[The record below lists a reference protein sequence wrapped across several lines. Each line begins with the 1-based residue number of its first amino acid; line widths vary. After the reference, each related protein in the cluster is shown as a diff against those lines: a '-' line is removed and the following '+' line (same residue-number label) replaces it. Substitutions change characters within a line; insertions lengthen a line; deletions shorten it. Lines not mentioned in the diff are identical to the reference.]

1 MKNQE
6 VIKKVEDEFSADIY
20 LHNGPIDHPFDDVL
34 RAKCACNRAHDNAIL
49 VLVTYGG
56 SASSAY
62 RMARAFQKC
71 YKKVIVVVPTQC
83 KSAGTLIAIGA
94 HEIYMSPF
102 AELGPLDVQ
111 LGKRDEIFEQE
122 SGLAVSGALDA
133 LQEKS
138 FQLLEHVLL
147 TLRAR
152 SGFQISTPSAL
163 ETAEKLAIG
172 LYAPIYGQ
180 LDPVRIGE
188 IARSLLIA
196 SDYGER
202 LNQYATNLKD
212 GALVRLVHG
221 YPSHDFVIDFEEAR
235 TLFNRISLLTPSLE
249 QLMVML
255 GQSVQHVAMDERT
268 IQVRCLSQEFSA
280 VAEEVDG
287 KQEGEA
293 NVSQSQS
300 GPDKRAGEGEGTKA
314 IEPTPTQ
321 EVEFAAP
328 TNGK

>member
-1 MKNQE
+1 MELSQT
-6 VIKKVEDEFSADIY
+6 IKKVEAEFNADIY
-20 LHNGPIDHPFDDVL
+20 LHNGPIDQPFDDAL
-34 RAKCACNRAHDNAIL
+34 RAKCACSRAHENAIL
-49 VLVTYGG
+49 ILVTYGG

-71 YKKVIVVVPTQC
+71 YKEVNVVVPTQC

-94 HEIYMSPF
+94 HKIFMSAF

-196 SDYGER
+196 SEYGER
-202 LNQYATNLKD
+202 LNRYSMNLKD
-212 GALVRLVHG
+212 RALLSLVHG
-221 YPSHDFVIDFEEAR
+221 YPSHDFVIDFEEAQG
-235 TLFNRISLLTPSLE
+235 LFHQINLLTPSLE
-249 QLMVML
+249 ELILAL
-255 GQSVQHVAMDERT
+255 GSSVQHVALDERT
-268 IQVRCLSQEFSA
+268 IQVRCLSQECAA
-280 VAEEVDG
+280 VTDKVDG
-287 KQEGEA
+287 KPEGVT
-293 NVSQSQS
+293 NVNQDRPGS
-300 GPDKRAGEGEGTKA
+300 DTRVGEGEGQKTVELA
-314 IEPTPTQ
+314 STQ